1 MKLKFFVLGNC
12 QASPLRKILISSN
25 NFSEKFEIIES
36 DPKLSAVYLLASDEE
51 SQKRLFQIIENIN
64 LFIYQNNGVSYG
76 EKLSTDFLL
85 KMLKPNCLK
94 LSLPN
99 SYYKGY
105 NPETIYLKHNRILVN
120 RFCDYHDSNVIRD
133 YLLGKSESDVVSSI
147 LDIEYYSNDF
157 IWENSKNSLSELR
170 KREMM
175 TDIII
180 SDFIEEN
187 WTKIKLFHSM
197 NHPTNFVLLEV
208 ADRILTYLGLP
219 KLNIEERN
227 SHYKEYFD
235 NIHVVIYKSFSKIL
249 SFEFPEKYKLGNGY
263 LSIKDYV
270 HLVFQVYEEL
280 GLDILKNN
288 LEMIG

>member
-1 MKLKFFVLGNC
+1 MKLKFFVFGNC
-12 QASPLRKILISSN
+12 QASRLAKILISSN
-25 NFSEKFEIIES
+25 NFSEKFELIES
-36 DPKLSAVYLLASDEE
+36 DPKFSAVYLLQSDEQ
-51 SQKRLFQIIENIN
+51 SQKRLFQIIENID
-64 LFIYQNNGVSYG
+64 LFIYQNNAASYG

-94 LSLPN
+94 ISFPN

-105 NPETIYLKHNRILVN
+105 NPETTYLKHNGIIVK
-120 RFCDYHDSNVIRD
+120 RFCDYHDSNVIKD

-157 IWENSKNSLSELR
+157 IWENAKNSLSELR
-170 KREMM
+170 KREMI

-197 NHPTNFVLLEV
+197 NHPTNLVLLEV
-208 ADRILTYLGLP
+208 ADRILTNLGLP
-219 KLNIEERN
+219 KLNTAERN
-227 SHYKEYFD
+227 SHCEEYLG
-235 NIHVVIYKSFSKIL
+235 IVHLVIYKSFSKIL
-249 SFEFPEKYKLGNGY
+249 SFEFSDEYKIVNGY
-263 LSIKDYV
+263 FSIKDYI
-270 HLVFQVYEEL
+270 HILFQVYEEL

-288 LEMIG
+288 LERIG